1 MVENLLKDRARQMR
15 REPTEAELLKQRG
28 V

>member
-15 REPTEAELLKQRG
+15 REPTEAEERIPA
-28 V
+28 